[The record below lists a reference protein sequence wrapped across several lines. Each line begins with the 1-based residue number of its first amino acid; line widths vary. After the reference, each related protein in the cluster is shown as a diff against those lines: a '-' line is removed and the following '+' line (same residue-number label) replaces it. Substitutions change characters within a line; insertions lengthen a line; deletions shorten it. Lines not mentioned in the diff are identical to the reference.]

1 MSPLLLWWSRSDS
14 NRRPPACKAG
24 ALPTKLRPRV
34 TYLLSLLPSAVKL
47 LLSGNLLCAH
57 VRVPRRP
64 YPADL
69 YLSTPGLLHRKE
81 VIQPQVPLG
90 LPCYDLV
97 PITNI
102 TLGRRPLSVG

>member
-1 MSPLLLWWSRSDS
+1 MSPPLWWSRSVS

-57 VRVPRRP
+57 VQGYRRP
-64 YPADL
+64 YPADFFKI
-69 YLSTPGLLHRKE
+69 PGFLHRKE

>member
-1 MSPLLLWWSRSDS
+1 MSTMS
-14 NRRPPACKAG
+14 
-24 ALPTKLRPRV
+24 
-34 TYLLSLLPSAVKL
+34 SLFRKFTLCLCPGTAV
-47 LLSGNLLCAH
+47 
-57 VRVPRRP
+57 
-64 YPADL
+64 DL
-69 YLSTPGLLHRKE
+69 YPTAFSSSGFLHRKE